1 MGGRGSSSGYGW
13 QTQLRQAAK
22 SGKMPTWIAGSPDMR
37 AQVFEM
43 IDKLYPMPSQ
53 ANVYRVDDLGTE
65 VRTMFK
71 DGTTKRAIYPSGN
84 AASAA
89 EKNGVLKWLIWNK
102 G

>member
-53 ANVYRVDDLGTE
+53 ANVYRIDELGTE
-65 VRTMFK
+65 VRLTMR
-71 DGTTKRAIYPSGN
+71 DGRTQRAVYPSGS

-89 EKNGVLKWLIWNK
+89 EKNGVLKWALANS
-102 G
+102 

>member
-1 MGGRGSSSGYGW
+1 MGGRGTSSGFGW
-13 QTQLRQAAK
+13 QSQLRQVAK
-22 SGKMPTWIAGSPDMR
+22 QGKMPTALMGSFDERRQM
-37 AQVFEM
+37 FEM